1 MIADARPLQPEFV
14 PGDVR
19 HRDGEIDAL
28 TSGLQPIAAGRKTE
42 PVLLYGPSGT
52 GKTCIAR

>member
-1 MIADARPLQPEFV
+1 MITDARPLQPEFV

-28 TSGLQPIAAGRKTE
+28 TAGLNPILDGNHAE
-42 PVLLYGPSGT
+42 PALLYGP
-52 GKTCIAR
+52 